1 MSELRNSTRR
11 GPDSATALGRMWR
24 SAAVAAVGL
33 TAFAPHVA
41 AAQTVDAPIRLKVE
55 RAAAAPAPV
64 QTRHTTAHCRDGECR
79 DDDPGRGDRP
89 GDGRGDR
96 RTVRVPCDTDALI
109 AAIAEANTRTD
120 RKLSLASRC
129 TYTLTVNQ
137 GGSGNGLPRIV
148 QPITIDGNGATI
160 TRDAGAPDFR
170 ILQIADG
177 GDLDLSDVTISGGR
191 NPGFEDGAGILVE
204 EAGRLLLEKVTLSGN
219 TATGGDGAGLYNQ
232 GITVIRD
239 STVTGNSTNRDGG
252 GIYNYYA
259 KLTVTKTRIT
269 ENTAANGGGLYTDS
283 GAVTITG
290 TRFERNFVTGEG
302 GAIYQ
307 SDGSVDIN
315 DSVIS
320 SNTAGGRGGAIQHYN
335 EGLHVRTSRITDNTA
350 GTHGGALS
358 LNSPAVIEDTLIQRN
373 TATQGNGGGIHVAT
387 SGTEEV
393 SIRRSKIT
401 LNQAPGVGFSG
412 GGIHISAGSLVTLT
426 DAVITRNTSHT
437 APGGVNNQGVVT
449 AYGTNEITDNSPTN
463 CAGSANPVPG
473 CAG

>member
-1 MSELRNSTRR
+1 MSELQSSTRR
-11 GPDSATALGRMWR
+11 GPERATALGRTWR
-24 SAAVAAVGL
+24 LAAVAAAGL
-33 TAFAPHVA
+33 AVSAPHVA
-41 AAQTVDAPIRLKVE
+41 AAQTVDAPVRAKTE
-55 RAAAAPAPV
+55 RAVAPPATG
-64 QTRHTTAHCRDGECR
+64 QHRQSTAHCRDGECR

-96 RTVRVPCDTDALI
+96 RTVRVPCDTEALI
-109 AAIAEANTRTD
+109 AAITEANTRTD
-120 RKLSLASRC
+120 RKLSLAGRC

-160 TRDAGAPDFR
+160 TRDPGAPDFR

-191 NPGFEDGAGILVE
+191 NPNSEDGAGILVE

-219 TATGGDGAGLYNQ
+219 TATNADGAGLYNQ
-232 GITVIRD
+232 GITAVRD

-252 GIYNYYA
+252 GVYNYYA
-259 KLTVTKTRIT
+259 KLTITKTRIT
-269 ENTAANGGGLYTDS
+269 ENTAEDGGGLYTDS
-283 GAVTITG
+283 GAVTVTG
-290 TRFERNFVTGEG
+290 TRFERNSATVDG
-302 GAIYQ
+302 GAIHQ

-315 DSVIS
+315 DSVVS
-320 SNTAGGRGGAIQHYN
+320 WNTAGGRGGAILHNN

-350 GTHGGALS
+350 GGNGGGLS
-358 LNSPAVIEDTLIQRN
+358 LNAPAVIEDTLIQRN

-401 LNQAPGVGFSG
+401 LNRAPGVGFSG
-412 GGIHISAGSLVTLT
+412 GGIYISPTSLVTLT

-437 APGGVNNQGVVT
+437 APGGINNQGVVT